1 VININYIKDLKPYA
15 GFLPDILL
23 MFNCSEYEMIRLY
36 HEQDYMLIT
45 NRKHTCI
52 LTSFEIIGC
61 VLPGSK
67 FSRLKKYY
75 G

>member
-1 VININYIKDLKPYA
+1 VININYIKDSKSYT

-36 HEQDYMLIT
+36 HEQDFMIIT
-45 NRKHTCI
+45 NIKHTRI
-52 LTSFEIIGC
+52 LTSFEL
-61 VLPGSK
+61 VKYDLPNGK